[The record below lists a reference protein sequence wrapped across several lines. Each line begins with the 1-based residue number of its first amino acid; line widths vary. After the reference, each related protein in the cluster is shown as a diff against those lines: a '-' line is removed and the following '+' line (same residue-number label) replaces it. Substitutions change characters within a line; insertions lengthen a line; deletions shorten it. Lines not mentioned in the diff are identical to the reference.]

1 MEEIQ
6 GPGYRII
13 VDDKA
18 VIPQWNEETRTL
30 STPRLYLELD
40 AKFSLAGERIAGL
53 LLPPLKAYSD
63 SLEEV
68 INTYRKRVVAEQ
80 AADLVSRLGPLT
92 AEARV
97 EASFFPASRAY
108 MLWSTL
114 GCLIG
119 DAINSDETVS
129 AYLEHASVAGV
140 VEGGLVKVKPRRYRE
155 YIVSNIRKLQLKTLG
170 MAGNV
175 ARYMGRIGR
184 MTLNY
189 CISTPEAPDPS
200 RHVRLPEGRFHY
212 ECPGPRELAR
222 YYLGV
227 VESCKRSQWTSSTV
241 ICRGEKGDRVAVKEY
256 LRMIVKWLP
265 ASIASSPA
273 LNYLITPKSRLAN
286 EYRHLRVLRSVIP
299 TPRILGVCGDP
310 TKAVMVREFAEG
322 EPVLDSDK
330 PLYWRMSGEALATIH
345 GHGYVLGDPNPGN
358 FVIDG
363 DTVGLVD
370 AEQARGFTARR
381 GAWDLIVYVYYSVLL
396 GKRGDLIVE
405 GLRGYLDGIGALRDE
420 VVRELGDKRLWN
432 WLRILPVQYRR
443 AREVFS
449 GVGIELT

>member
-6 GPGYRII
+6 GPGYRIV
-13 VDDKA
+13 VDDNA
-18 VIPQWNEETRTL
+18 LVPQWNEESRTL
-30 STPRLYLELD
+30 ATPRLYLELD
-40 AKFSLAGERIAGL
+40 AKFSLVGERIAGL
-53 LLPPLKAYSD
+53 LLPPLDAYSD
-63 SLEEV
+63 SLDEI
-68 INTYRKRVVAEQ
+68 INAYRKRIVAEQ

-97 EASFFPASRAY
+97 EASFFPVSRAH
-108 MLWSTL
+108 MLWGTL

-119 DAINSDETVS
+119 DAMDSGELARV
-129 AYLEHASVAGV
+129 YLEHASVAGV
-140 VEGGLVKVKPRRYRE
+140 VEEGLVRVKPRRYRE
-155 YIVSNIRKLQLKTLG
+155 YLVSNIRRLQLKTLDA
-170 MAGNV
+170 AGNI

-184 MTLNY
+184 MALNY
-189 CISTPEAPDPS
+189 CTSMPEAPDPS
-200 RHVRLPEGRFHY
+200 VHVRLPEGRFHY
-212 ECPGPRELAR
+212 ECPGPRELAQ

-241 ICRGEKGDRVAVKEY
+241 ICRSEEGERIAVKEY
-256 LRMIVKWLP
+256 LKMIVKWLP

-286 EYRHLRVLRSVIP
+286 EYRHLRVLRGVIS
-299 TPRILGVCGDP
+299 TPEILGVCGDP
-310 TKAVMVREFAEG
+310 AKAVMVRGFVEG

-330 PLYWRMSGEALATIH
+330 PLYWRMSGEALAAIH
-345 GHGYVLGDPNPGN
+345 SHGYVLGDPNPGN

-363 DTVGLVD
+363 GSVSLVD
-370 AEQARGFTARR
+370 AEQARRFTARR

-396 GKRGDLIVE
+396 GKRRDLIAE
-405 GLRGYLDGIGALRDE
+405 GLRGYLDSIGALGDR
-420 VVRELGDKRLWN
+420 VVRELGEKRLWN

-449 GVGIELT
+449 EAGIELT